1 LDDPALTPW
10 PEGHAPMRETVGWL
24 KASHARFV
32 DHVRQLSEGD
42 LADPRPANCGELK
55 PTRWLISTIL
65 QHDTYHAGEIN
76 HIRSLLA
83 GQDRWRWG

>member
-1 LDDPALTPW
+1 MGNPSGRDGARAVAELVYLLD
-10 PEGHAPMRETVGWL
+10 E
-24 KASHARFV
+24 
-32 DHVRQLSEGD
+32 RQLSEGD